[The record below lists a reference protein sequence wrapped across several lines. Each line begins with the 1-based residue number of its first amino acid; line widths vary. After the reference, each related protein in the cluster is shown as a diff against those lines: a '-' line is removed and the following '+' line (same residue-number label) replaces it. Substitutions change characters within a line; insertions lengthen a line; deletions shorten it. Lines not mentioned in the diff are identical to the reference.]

1 MQALAIEN
9 MEMFL
14 LVNAFLR
21 VVNRGLYPRGSHSVS
36 GKIIAAADQGDG
48 HEKGARKGMCEMK
61 DKIFSVLQRV
71 GRSFMLPIAIL
82 PVAGLLL
89 GIGSSF
95 TNATTIATYGLEAF
109 LGDGTLLHSL
119 LTIMS
124 KAGSVIFDNLP
135 IIFAVGVA
143 IGMAKA
149 EKEVAALSAMI
160 AFLVMNVSINAV
172 LQNTGKV
179 LADGSVAEGVL
190 EGTIT
195 SVLGIQTLQM
205 GVFGG
210 IIVGLGVAALHNRY
224 HKIVLPNALSFF
236 GGSRF
241 VPIIS
246 TITYVFVGILMYFV
260 WPVVQ
265 NAIFALGGLVT
276 GTGYV
281 GTLIFGIVKRAL
293 IPFGLHH
300 VFYLPFWQTAV
311 GGTMMV
317 DGSLI
322 QGGQNI
328 FFAQLASSNVAH
340 FSADATRYFS
350 GEFIFMIFGLPGAA
364 LAMYRCAKP
373 EKKKAAGGLLLSAAL
388 TCMLT
393 GITEPIEF
401 SFLFVAPMLFGV
413 QVILAGAAYMIAHM
427 LNIAVGLTFSGGLL
441 DLLIFGIL
449 QGNAKTSWM
458 WIVPVGVVYFFLYYF
473 IFSFLIKKFNLKTPG
488 REEEDEETR
497 LYTKADVNAK
507 RTGNGSEAG
516 QVSAAVDQRS
526 ADIARFLGGKKNIT
540 SVDCCATRLRC
551 SVERPELVDEKGLK
565 ATGAVGVIKKGQ
577 GVQVIYGPN
586 VTVIKAELEGYLEQ
600 AGDESEEV
608 QGAAPGNANRQCGRA
623 DGQSVGQ
630 ANEPGAGAVQEAP
643 QANQPPARHIL
654 CSPFNGTAAPITE
667 APDEAFSSK
676 MMGDGY
682 VVKPSDGQVVMPED
696 GEVMFVFPS
705 KHAIGLKTAD
715 GMEYLLHIG
724 VDTVKLDGTGF
735 EVFVQDGQKVSKG
748 QLLMKFDLDYIRAN
762 AASDAC
768 MAVFTGLSEGQSVH
782 MERTGQ
788 VNALDE
794 IAWYE

>member
-1 MQALAIEN
+1 
-9 MEMFL
+9 
-14 LVNAFLR
+14 
-21 VVNRGLYPRGSHSVS
+21 
-36 GKIIAAADQGDG
+36 
-48 HEKGARKGMCEMK
+48 MK
-61 DKIFSVLQRV
+61 DRIFGVLQRV
-71 GRSFMLPIAIL
+71 GRSFMLPIAVL

-95 TNATTIATYGLEAF
+95 TNVTTIQTYGLERI
-109 LGDGTLLHSL
+109 LGDGTMLNALLV
-119 LTIMS
+119 IMA
-124 KAGSVIFDNLP
+124 KAGNVIFDNLP

-160 AFLVMNVSINAV
+160 AFFVMHVSINAV
-172 LQNTGKV
+172 LTITGKIFP
-179 LADGSVAEGVL
+179 DGAIAPGVL
-190 EGTIT
+190 DGTIA
-195 SVLGIQTLQM
+195 SVCGIQTLQM

-224 HKIVLPNALSFF
+224 HKIALPNAISFF

-246 TITYVFVGILMYFV
+246 TVVYVGVGMVMYFI

-276 GTGYV
+276 GTGYA
-281 GTLIFGIVKRAL
+281 GTLIFGIIKRAL

-300 VFYLPFWQTAV
+300 VFYMPFWQTAV

-328 FFAQLASSNVAH
+328 FFAQLASPDVVH

-364 LAMYRCAKP
+364 LAMYRTAKP
-373 EKKKAAGGLLLSAAL
+373 EKRKAAGGLLLSAAL
-388 TCMLT
+388 ASMLT

-401 SFLFVAPMLFGV
+401 SFLFVAPMLFAV
-413 QVILAGAAYMIAHM
+413 QVILAGSAYMIAHI
-427 LNIAVGLTFSGGLL
+427 LNIAVGLTFSGGFL

-458 WIVPVGVVYFFLYYF
+458 RIIPAGIIYFLLYYF
-473 IFSFLIKKFNLKTPG
+473 IFSFLIKKFDLKTPG
-488 REEEDEETR
+488 REDEDEETK
-497 LYTKADVNAK
+497 LYTKADVNARK
-507 RTGNGSEAG
+507 SAGASGAAGQADTGNGAG
-516 QVSAAVDQRS
+516 KAGDALSM
-526 ADIARFLGGKKNIT
+526 DITRGLGGKKNIT

-551 SVERPELVDEKGLK
+551 SVEDPVLVDERLLK

-586 VTVIKAELEGYLEQ
+586 VTVIKSNLEQ
-600 AGDESEEV
+600 YLADAPDEDGPCEAVKEETAH
-608 QGAAPGNANRQCGRA
+608 GRSGNNGR
-623 DGQSVGQ
+623 
-630 ANEPGAGAVQEAP
+630 E
-643 QANQPPARHIL
+643 RHII
-654 CSPFNGTAAPITE
+654 CSPFTGRAASITE

-676 MMGDGY
+676 AMGDGY
-682 VVKPSDGQVVMPED
+682 MVIPSDGRVLAPED
-696 GEVMFVFPS
+696 GQVLFVFPT
-705 KHAIGLKTAD
+705 KHAIGLKTED

-724 VDTVKLDGTGF
+724 VDTVKLDGKGF
-735 EVFVQDGQKVSKG
+735 EAFVSDGQKVKKG
-748 QLLMKFDLDYIRAN
+748 QKLMEFDLEYVKAS
-762 AASDAC
+762 AASEAC
-768 MAVFTGLSEGQSVH
+768 MAVFTGLTEGCEIH
-782 MERTGQ
+782 MVKTGE
-788 VNALDE
+788 VDALDE
-794 IAWYE
+794 IGWY

>member
-1 MQALAIEN
+1 
-9 MEMFL
+9 
-14 LVNAFLR
+14 
-21 VVNRGLYPRGSHSVS
+21 
-36 GKIIAAADQGDG
+36 
-48 HEKGARKGMCEMK
+48 MK
-61 DKIFSVLQRV
+61 DRIFGVLQRV

-95 TNATTIATYGLEAF
+95 TNETTIATYGLQSI
-109 LGDGTLLHSL
+109 LGNGTVLHALLV
-119 LTIMS
+119 IMS

-160 AFLVMNVSINAV
+160 AFLVMHVSINAV
-172 LQNTGKV
+172 LTNAGKL
-179 LADGSVAEGVL
+179 LADGSVSPDVL

-195 SVLGIQTLQM
+195 TVCGIPTLQM

-210 IIVGLGVAALHNRY
+210 ILVGLGVAALHNRY

-246 TITYVFVGILMYFV
+246 TVVYVFVGILMYFI

-265 NAIFALGGLVT
+265 NGIFALGGLVT
-276 GTGYV
+276 GTGYL
-281 GTLIFGIVKRAL
+281 GTLIFGIIKRAL

-317 DGSLI
+317 DGNLI

-373 EKKKAAGGLLLSAAL
+373 ERKKAAGGLLLSAAL

-401 SFLFVAPMLFGV
+401 SFLFVAPLLFVV
-413 QVILAGAAYMIAHM
+413 QVVLAGAAYMIAHI

-449 QGNAKTSWM
+449 QGNAKTSWLR
-458 WIVPVGVVYFFLYYF
+458 IIPVGIIYFILYYV
-473 IFSFLIKKFNLKTPG
+473 IFSFLIKKFDLKTPG
-488 REEEDEETR
+488 REDEQEETK
-497 LYTKADVNAK
+497 LYTKADVNARK
-507 RTGNGSEAG
+507 SAGKGNSDAK
-516 QVSAAVDQRS
+516 S
-526 ADIARFLGGKKNIT
+526 ADICRALGGKSNIT

-551 SVERPELVDEKGLK
+551 SVENPQSVDEKLLK
-565 ATGAVGVIKKGQ
+565 ATGAVGVICKGQ
-577 GVQVIYGPN
+577 GIQVIYGPN
-586 VTVIKAELEGYLEQ
+586 VTVIKANLEAYLEQ
-600 AGDESEEV
+600 AAEDAEPEAMESAVVEPESVGPETTERKAGDSE
-608 QGAAPGNANRQCGRA
+608 A
-623 DGQSVGQ
+623 DGKTKR
-630 ANEPGAGAVQEAP
+630 A
-643 QANQPPARHIL
+643 ARHTL
-654 CSPFNGTAAPITE
+654 YAAFTGALAPITE
-667 APDEAFSSK
+667 APDEAFASK
-676 MMGDGY
+676 AMGDGY
-682 VVKPSDGQVVMPED
+682 MVMPASGEVKVPED
-696 GEVMFVFPS
+696 GEVMFVFPT
-705 KHAIGLKTAD
+705 KHAIGLKTED

-724 VDTVKLDGTGF
+724 VDTVKLDGKGF
-735 EVFVQDGQKVSKG
+735 ETFVQDGQKVKRG
-748 QLLMKFDLDYIRAN
+748 DLLMKFDRDYIREN
-762 AASDAC
+762 AASEAC
-768 MAVFTGLSEGQSVH
+768 IAIFTGLKEGQEIH
-782 MERTGQ
+782 LETTGD
-788 VNALDE
+788 VNVLDE
-794 IAWYE
+794 IAWY